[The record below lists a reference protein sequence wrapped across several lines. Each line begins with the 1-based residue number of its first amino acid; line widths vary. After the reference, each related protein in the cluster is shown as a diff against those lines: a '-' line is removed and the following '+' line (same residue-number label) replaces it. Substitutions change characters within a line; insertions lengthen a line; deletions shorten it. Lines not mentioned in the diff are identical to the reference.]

1 MVYCNTTVGISIICK
16 TDIQSVIHHI
26 FLKYFN
32 MRGSTRSVD
41 VCSIRV
47 IVNDISFCT
56 QSVKNTLCDRRRTSV
71 GAIQTNFDIFEIAA
85 RNGDQVSDIT
95 IASGSKIYGTSN
107 IFSCCIWKFF
117 NLAIQICFDSCL
129 NFSFN
134 LLSVS
139 VQKFDSIIVE
149 WIVTCRD
156 HDSTVKIFCTYCI
169 GNTRCSRYMKQI
181 CICT

>member
-95 IASGSKIYGTSN
+95 ITSGSKIYSTSN

-129 NFSFN
+129 NFSLD

-139 VQKFDSIIVE
+139 VQKFDSIIIE
-149 WIVTCRD
+149 WVVTCRD
-156 HDSTVKIFCTYCI
+156 HNTAVKILGSCHI
-169 GNTRCSRYMKQI
+169 RNRWRSRYMKQI